1 MSDWISVEDELP
13 PMDTMVLISWF
24 GEDIEPEKDY
34 MTYDEDQ
41 GIDYWANYNSGDEP
55 THWMPLPE
63 PPK

>member
-1 MSDWISVEDELP
+1 MLEWISVDEKLP

-24 GEDIEPEKDY
+24 GEDVEPEKDY
-34 MTYDEDQ
+34 MTYDVDSGVE
-41 GIDYWANYNSGDEP
+41 YWANFNEIDEP